1 MPRDCFNKNI
11 QWPKCFEEV
20 VTSSE
25 NPQDPEAVIPHLFW
39 FLPLASEQMKGTDT
53 QLKWADLA
61 SGLRAP
67 LDSAVDW
74 AWAWGKSFT
83 ILRLLPS

>member
-25 NPQDPEAVIPHLFW
+25 NPQDPEAVIPHLF
-39 FLPLASEQMKGTDT
+39 
-53 QLKWADLA
+53 
-61 SGLRAP
+61 
-67 LDSAVDW
+67 
-74 AWAWGKSFT
+74 
-83 ILRLLPS
+83 